1 MHCDAG
7 EARLTIDLDA
17 LAANYAVLVN
27 EGAGAEVAPVVKADA
42 YGLGAG
48 AVSRRL
54 WAEGARSFFVARVR
68 EGVALREALGE
79 RRPAAIHV
87 LDGCP
92 PGTAG
97 LLRAARLTPVLNSLD
112 QITAWASE
120 AVVSGEGPLDCTL
133 HVDTGLNR
141 LGLRLEE
148 AQAVAAASPDRLRG
162 LEVTLIMSHL
172 ACAEL
177 PDHPLNALQLER
189 FAQARALFP
198 GVRGSLANSAASFG
212 GEAFRADLL
221 RPGISL
227 YGGGPFG
234 RSDSRLATV
243 AALHAP
249 ILQTRSVRPGES
261 VGYDAIFTAER
272 PMTVAIIAA
281 GYADGVLRSAQ
292 PRGYGWLQGAP
303 RPFIGLISMDLI
315 ALDVSGCDA
324 RAGDSVELLGP
335 NIALDEVA
343 ARAGTIAYEVLTR
356 LGPRAARRYV
366 GAAG

>member
-48 AVSRRL
+48 QVVRRL
-54 WAEGARSFFVARVR
+54 WSDGARTFFVARVR
-68 EGVALREALGE
+68 EGVSLREALGE

-112 QITAWASE
+112 QITAWARE
-120 AVVSGEGPLDCTL
+120 AAVSGVGPLDCAL

-141 LGLRLEE
+141 LGLRMEE
-148 AQAVAAASPDRLRG
+148 AQAIAASPDWLKG

-177 PDHPLNALQLER
+177 PEHPLNALQLAR

-198 GVRGSLANSAASFG
+198 GVRGSLANSAASFRS
-212 GEAFRADLL
+212 EAFRADLL

-243 AALHAP
+243 AHLHAP
-249 ILQTRSVRPGES
+249 ILQTRNVRPGES

-303 RPFIGLISMDLI
+303 RPFLGRISMDLI

-335 NIALDEVA
+335 NSALDDVA

-356 LGPRAARRYV
+356 LAPRVARRYV
-366 GAAG
+366 GAVG